1 MSPPGDTPLYT
12 FGYSPTVVQLLAR
25 RTAAQIASFLLPSLR
40 AGMHV
45 LDCGCGP
52 GSITIGLA
60 DVVAPGEVVGID
72 IKPSQITLARTQA
85 AQRGLTNIRF
95 QVGNVTQLPFP
106 EAPFDAVFGCNILM
120 QFQDPRPVLTEVCRV
135 VKPGGVVGFRE
146 LTFDGNL
153 YEPPAGARHQYYALL
168 TRRLQHNGGDPWMGR
183 RLGTWCCRA
192 GLQRV
197 TMAASYVSAGTP
209 DEKQAAYDEQ
219 ARLCE
224 DGAWMEQA
232 IALGWISRDGR
243 ERLSRALRAEVPSQR
258 PSLPWPVAPSSA
270 GRQAPLHRRHRA
282 CRRGRR
288 YTALP
293 PVLTRDTG

>member
-1 MSPPGDTPLYT
+1 MGQQHHLLHTEESKMSTPGDKHFYT
-12 FGYSPTVVQLLAR
+12 YGYSPTTVQRLAR
-25 RTAAQIASFLLPSLR
+25 RTAARIASFFLPYLR

-72 IKPSQITLARTQA
+72 IEPSQITLARTQA

-95 QVGNVTQLPFP
+95 EVGNVMQLPFP
-106 EAPFDAVFGCNILM
+106 EATFDAVFGSNILM
-120 QFQDPRPVLTEVCRV
+120 QFQDPLLVLTEVCRV

-168 TRRLQHNGGDPWMGR
+168 TRMMQHNGGEPFMGR
-183 RLGTWCCRA
+183 RLGTWLCRA
-192 GLQRV
+192 GFRRV

-209 DEKQAAYDEQ
+209 EEKQAVYEEQ

-224 DGAWMEQA
+224 EGAWMEQA

-243 ERLSRALRAEVPSQR
+243 EHLRTALRAEGVDPEAFSA
-258 PSLPWPVAPSSA
+258 VASCEVVGWKA
-270 GRQAPLHRRHRA
+270 GPTPEL
-282 CRRGRR
+282 
-288 YTALP
+288 
-293 PVLTRDTG
+293 